1 MPVDEDINLDAPEG
15 ITQEQIDFMNRQ
27 ADELQDIAD
36 KAEKNVNRIE
46 KANQS
51 VNKYNLQKE
60 KNKFIKQFKANE
72 DQIDYINS
80 LDQDEFSEFKK
91 LVIKSLE
98 QFVIE
103 QEKLKK
109 LEEEVWDIKTKNL
122 NDLKNSIQ
130 KGSGDFKNMFS
141 QGTSIIRNP
150 IGNGLSRLRTMA
162 MAGSSTF
169 LPIAVAFLAYE
180 VGSMVYDEVL
190 RRVKS
195 MYEAGGALDVRK
207 VIKDEMK
214 QVANIEH
221 MMAIHRG
228 DVFFTSDTAEFIRQ
242 GISQNDSNARTRVYG
257 HKQYIQEFDR

>member
-36 KAEKNVNRIE
+36 KAEKNVNRIQKATQSPTE
-46 KANQS
+46 KIFDGKPFSQLNEEETKLFQDMIIDYMKQKKEDQDKIEE
-51 VNKYNLQKE
+51 NKE
-60 KNKFIKQFKANE
+60 DIEEIKQE
-72 DQIDYINS
+72 
-80 LDQDEFSEFKK
+80 LWE
-91 LVIKSLE
+91 
-98 QFVIE
+98 
-103 QEKLKK
+103 
-109 LEEEVWDIKTKNL
+109 IKTKDIS
-122 NDLKNSIQ
+122 DLKNSIQ

-141 QGTSIIRNP
+141 QGTSIIKNP

-162 MAGSSTF
+162 MAGSSAF